1 MTTTHLLGGQK
12 RKFCAS
18 NKPEFIVHCPK
29 SCGHLDK
36 VLMSQKGV
44 RMGYRDGH
52 IEDVEIWFKS
62 GLLLELD
69 WD

>member
-44 RMGYRDGH
+44 RMGYRG
-52 IEDVEIWFKS
+52 V
-62 GLLLELD
+62 LLPV
-69 WD
+69 